1 MSGTKIGRQFV
12 RFSSSTTATAVFLP
26 AANANGA
33 YVRTGS
39 IVVQNP
45 AGNTS
50 FALVADTSAPA
61 NVSSGRPIF
70 VLVAN
75 AGSTASYALPYPLDV
90 PAGWGVWAISDSTS
104 WGVNIT
110 FDTIG

>member
-1 MSGTKIGRQFV
+1 MSATKIGRQFV
-12 RFSSSTTATAVFLP
+12 RFSSSTTATPVFLP

-33 YVRTGS
+33 YIRTGT
-39 IVVQNP
+39 IVATNP
-45 AGNTS
+45 TSSTS

-61 NVSSGRPIF
+61 NVSSGRAIF
-70 VLVAN
+70 VAQVN
-75 AGSTASYALPYPLDV
+75 AGTATSYSLPYELQV
-90 PAGWGVWAISDSTS
+90 PAGWGVWAIADSTS